1 MDDAKTSHTLTELA
15 RIRDRTATELEFG
28 WIPFGVFGLAV
39 LGSGAFTLVD
49 DNNLGAYWLIAAP
62 IATLI
67 TLAGVRRL
75 ELSRGVVDRNE
86 LFYAVV
92 IVTMTATAIVLGYS
106 LENLASDVA
115 PAFPIGLGLLIIGA
129 FDRSVLVAGAGAL
142 IVLWATVIAI
152 AGPGNADTW
161 LAFGEGLILVGAGV
175 MARPRQD
182 AGLPENTEPI
192 GRSS

>member
-1 MDDAKTSHTLTELA
+1 
-15 RIRDRTATELEFG
+15 
-28 WIPFGVFGLAV
+28 
-39 LGSGAFTLVD
+39 
-49 DNNLGAYWLIAAP
+49 
-62 IATLI
+62 
-67 TLAGVRRL
+67 
-75 ELSRGVVDRNE
+75 
-86 LFYAVV
+86 
-92 IVTMTATAIVLGYS
+92 MTATAIVLGYS